1 MKHGRR
7 IAFPTLLALF
17 VLFGAVSRADAQE
30 GMHTKW
36 TAGLR
41 GGPSFLTQDPVDSLN
56 VEGQIGPVFNGLVL
70 YDLNPYCSLGFEAE
84 WEQHKTDQAAVT
96 LGDASTASLL
106 LRVEGHLERPQT
118 FSPYI
123 LFACGYNLNFFDEE
137 DAYQESCGE
146 DCRIDIDNSFA
157 IKAGFGVDML
167 VLFENAA
174 INIEVAWKYNKA
186 DMDFESGGNVTDS
199 GDYDGSAL
207 NLLFGFRYFFPT
219 SSF

>member
-1 MKHGRR
+1 MRHGRR
-7 IAFPTLLALF
+7 ISSPGMLILF
-17 VLFGAVSRADAQE
+17 ILFGGVPRVDAQ
-30 GMHTKW
+30 GIHRW

-41 GGPSFLTQDPVDSLN
+41 GGPSFLTQDPSGELD
-56 VEGQIGPVFNGLVL
+56 VEGQIGPILSGVVL
-70 YDLNPYCSLGFEAE
+70 YDLNKYCSLGFEAE
-84 WEQHKTDQAAVT
+84 WEQHKTDQGAVT

-106 LRVEGHLERPQT
+106 LRVEGHLERTQSI
-118 FSPYI
+118 SPYI
-123 LFACGYNLNFFDEE
+123 LFAFGYNLNFFDEE
-137 DAYQESCGE
+137 DAYLESCEE

-174 INIEVAWKYNKA
+174 INLEVTWKYNKA
-186 DMDFESGGNVTDS
+186 DMDFISGGNVADA

-207 NLLFGFRYFFPT
+207 NLLIGFRYIFPG